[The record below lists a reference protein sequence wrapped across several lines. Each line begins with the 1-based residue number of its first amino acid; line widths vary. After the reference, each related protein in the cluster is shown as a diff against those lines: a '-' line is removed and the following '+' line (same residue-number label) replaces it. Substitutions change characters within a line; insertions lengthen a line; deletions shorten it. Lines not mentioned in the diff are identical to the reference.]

1 MVITLENFRK
11 RRQKN
16 LPRQRSLLGV
26 AGILSQLLITTS
38 WSASAASN
46 NETAPSPLKIVWIR
60 DLGRKDAES
69 IKSKG
74 GVKDWAAACTK
85 LAANLMAG
93 KGVWGTGVFTV
104 ASCYIQDKG
113 VDKFTAGKDAP
124 NPWVLRFI
132 EGETEATL
140 SLYASENKDA
150 DLMASAKFPGSVWAM
165 TFFSDKG
172 FAELVSLRLLNELP
186 MMGFVRK
193 GSLEKSLDLKKSVAF
208 VPPSGKRVYTV
219 PAPPLLLKTFRV
231 SHADGAYLT
240 DLTGNA
246 ARSAFVDV
254 KAGSESDEKKVM
266 TNKSAGKY
274 FVTWTF
280 DAATQTASKN
290 QHLAFHDAQGAGKL
304 VPELDDSINEAA
316 KILDE
321 ALAAGMFSKLLT
333 GIKANAASGFI
344 GLRYGKQVLAGSAL
358 LKKLTFFGLIAE
370 FRGGI
375 VNGLR
380 YYYDKTSQV
389 TDSSNGVPE
398 KLGWSSHTIG
408 KSFGTSLSHVVDR
421 IDFTPKLGIWA
432 LDANLVRSVDD
443 QGIASST
450 GKFYM
455 PRGYSLNLEIG
466 AEWNS
471 SWYKV
476 RPWVSY
482 DYAGAVSAVSKSTIT
497 AIKAGLDT
505 FLTIGPSFKLG
516 STNYKSALLGFVV
529 AEKLSLADKSVKAS
543 EDSKIDAFSMT
554 LTFVGAGVAISW

>member
-1 MVITLENFRK
+1 M
-11 RRQKN
+11 
-16 LPRQRSLLGV
+16 GV
-26 AGILSQLLITTS
+26 AGILSLLLIATS
-38 WSASAASN
+38 WSAPASAASN
-46 NETAPSPLKIVWIR
+46 NETPPAPLKIVWIR
-60 DLGRKDAES
+60 DLGRKDAQS
-69 IKSKG
+69 IKFKG
-74 GVKDWAAACTK
+74 GVKAWAHACVN

-113 VDKFTAGKDAP
+113 VDKYTAGKAAP

-140 SLYASENKDA
+140 SLYSSENKDA
-150 DLMASAKFPGSVWAM
+150 GLMASAKFPGSVWAM
-165 TFFSDKG
+165 KFFSDKG

-186 MMGFVRK
+186 VMGFVRK
-193 GSLEKSLDLKKSVAF
+193 GSLEKSLELNKSVAF
-208 VPPSGKRVYTV
+208 VPPSGTRVYRV
-219 PAPPLLLKTFRV
+219 PEPPLLLKTFRV
-231 SHADGAYLT
+231 SRDADGAYLT
-240 DLTGNA
+240 DLTGSA

-254 KAGSESDEKKVM
+254 KTGAESDEKKVK
-266 TNKSAGKY
+266 TDHSTGKY
-274 FVTWTF
+274 FVTWKF
-280 DAATQTASKN
+280 DEATQTASKN
-290 QHLAFHDAQGAGKL
+290 QRLAFHDAQGAGKL

-316 KILDE
+316 EILDD
-321 ALAAGMFSKLLT
+321 ALATRMFSKLLN
-333 GIKANAASGFI
+333 GIKANTASGFV
-344 GLRYGKQVLAGSAL
+344 GLRYGKQVLPGSAL
-358 LKKLTFFGLIAE
+358 VKKLTFFGLIAE

-389 TDSSNGVPE
+389 TNSSRGVQE

-408 KSFGTSLSHVVDR
+408 KSFGTSLTHVVDR

-432 LDANLVRSVDD
+432 LDAHLVNGFDD
-443 QGIASST
+443 QGRASST
-450 GKFYM
+450 GRFYM
-455 PRGYSLNLEIG
+455 PRGYALNLEIG

-497 AIKAGLDT
+497 AAKAGLDT

-529 AEKLSLADKSVKAS
+529 AEKLSLADKSIKIS
-543 EDSKIDAFSMT
+543 EDSTNSKINAFSMT